1 MSHLNSNAA
10 DRQTDRQT
18 VDQNHYHRPPFWSV
32 VDNTMIWQAVFI
44 LVLLIKRIHTFYCLT
59 KFLQWLKLIHVLLTS
74 SYKFFVSLT
83 ETRALYLSQFWSIP
97 FFRLCQLLEL
107 PQKDGMPN
115 KMDVFTFGS
124 LHWSQYR
131 VGRTWAHGPG
141 DLNQLLQHLQVH
153 GEWKEVMDSS
163 GSLLPSRV
171 SRVAEAVLIWPCQC
185 PTGHALHL
193 ITSYMSVTKEN
204 KSKLYHWQPLVLTV
218 PLIEPKLHQ
227 SGPYLFSPLISTLYV
242 VKYVFEILK
251 SVTNI

>member
-32 VDNTMIWQAVFI
+32 VDNTMIRQAVFI

-115 KMDVFTFGS
+115 RMDVFTFGS
-124 LHWSQYR
+124 CTGLNIGLAEHEHMVQEIWTSCCSISRYMENWRRWWTALGPCCPPESPGWQRQY
-131 VGRTWAHGPG
+131 
-141 DLNQLLQHLQVH
+141 
-153 GEWKEVMDSS
+153 
-163 GSLLPSRV
+163 
-171 SRVAEAVLIWPCQC
+171 
-185 PTGHALHL
+185 
-193 ITSYMSVTKEN
+193 
-204 KSKLYHWQPLVLTV
+204 
-218 PLIEPKLHQ
+218 
-227 SGPYLFSPLISTLYV
+227 
-242 VKYVFEILK
+242 
-251 SVTNI
+251 